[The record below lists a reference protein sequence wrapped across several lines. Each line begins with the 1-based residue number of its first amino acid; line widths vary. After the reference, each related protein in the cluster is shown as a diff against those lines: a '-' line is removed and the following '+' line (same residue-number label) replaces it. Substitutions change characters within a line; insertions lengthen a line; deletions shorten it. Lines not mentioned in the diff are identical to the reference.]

1 MLPGLAEAGE
11 RVRLATRLDDLMKNQ
26 RACVRVHITERLVGT
41 GTCSTTSKRR
51 RWLQQP
57 S

>member
-11 RVRLATRLDDLMKNQ
+11 RVRLATCLDDLMKNQ